1 MQDIW
6 LSKKANEIQS
16 YADKESKLIYDP
28 IKAVYGSQLLSLSPL
43 LSADY
48 STLIIEKAKILLRWA
63 QHFDAVLNRPLSI
76 NSKAIQRLPQVP
88 INKDMDIAPTLEE
101 TKKAVSELPSGKA
114 PEIDVIPAE
123 VYKLEGI
130 VLVEKLVIFFQSV

>member
-1 MQDIW
+1 MQDIC

-43 LSADY
+43 LSADG

-101 TKKAVSELPSGKA
+101 TKKAVSA
-114 PEIDVIPAE
+114 
-123 VYKLEGI
+123 
-130 VLVEKLVIFFQSV
+130 